1 MPRLLICLPT
11 WLLALLAGAGLL
23 RPGPARGQADSL
35 GGLERRFAG
44 YAARTPVEKLFMHL
58 DRPAYV
64 SGETLWFKLYAVEG
78 TTQRPL
84 AASSVAYVEVLN
96 AANVP
101 VLQAKIALQNA
112 AGQGSLTLPA
122 ALPSG
127 RYTVRAYTSWM
138 RNFGPDYYF
147 HTSVVV
153 VNTRQPL
160 GDQAAPRAAAYDPQF
175 FPEGGDLVRGLPSR
189 VGFKLTDQAGR
200 GVAAT
205 GTVLDAAGASVAH
218 FSTLWAGMGSFDFT
232 PAPGG
237 GAYRAVIKLATNQT
251 ITCALPPVRAQGYV
265 LRVVDDGPDRLSV
278 VVQGQGPAAASETL
292 YLLGHTGQRA
302 VVAAEAL
309 LYQGRAVFSVPKQ
322 QLAAGVSHFT
332 VFNRQRQPLAE
343 RLYFRPPAA
352 TLALRAQPTKSQYA
366 AREKVTLRLGSGPV
380 PANLSVAVYQLDS
393 LAAAG
398 GADITSYLV
407 LAADLRGTIE
417 NPGRYFDTTNPEAAA
432 AADNLMLTQGWR
444 RFRWAAVLAGRPD
457 SLPYPPERHGPIIRG
472 RVVNRLTDEPT
483 AGVPVFLAS
492 PRRRPQLYNAI
503 SQPNG
508 GVQFELPDLYGPRLL
523 LAQTNTQ
530 RDSLSRV
537 ELFSA
542 FSAQHAAGS
551 PQLLTLPE
559 SMAASL
565 RRRHA
570 QAEVRARFSDSLPTP
585 YWLPK
590 LDSTAFYGPPS
601 ERYYLDKFTR
611 FKSLEEVLRE
621 YVPGVLVRIR
631 KDGFHLLVPDYQ
643 NRTDMED
650 PLLLLD
656 GVPVFNTNRLMAFDP
671 LKIQRLDVLTNQYF
685 LGPVV
690 HQGIISFTTYQGDL
704 GGFPVDSHALLEDYE
719 GLQGQRDFYAPR
731 YDTPAAARSR
741 LPDFRNLLYWNPA
754 VATRANAESEIS
766 FYTSDQAGRYRIV
779 VQGLAATGL
788 TGSAD
793 YTIEVTPSL

>member
-1 MPRLLICLPT
+1 MPRLPTRLPT
-11 WLLALLAGAGLL
+11 WLLVLLAGAGLL
-23 RPGPARGQADSL
+23 RPGPVRGQADSL
-35 GGLERRFAG
+35 GGLERQFAG
-44 YAARTPVEKLFMHL
+44 YAERTPVEKLFLHL

-84 AASSVAYVEVLN
+84 AASSVAYVEVLD

-101 VLQAKIALQNA
+101 VLQAKIALLNA

-127 RYTVRAYTSWM
+127 RYVVRAYTSWM
-138 RNFGPDYYF
+138 RNFGPEYYF

-205 GTVLDAAGASVAH
+205 GIVLDAAGASVAR

-265 LRVVDDGPDRLSV
+265 LRVVEDGPDRLFV
-278 VVQGQGPAAASETL
+278 VVQAQGPAAASETL
-292 YLLGHTGQRA
+292 YLLGHTGQRV

-309 LYQGRAVFSVPKQ
+309 LYQGRAVFSVLKQ

-352 TLALRAQPTKSQYA
+352 TLALRVQPTKSQYA

-398 GADITSYLV
+398 GADITSYLW

-417 NPGRYFDTTNPEAAA
+417 NPGRYFDATNPEAAA

-472 RVVNRLTDEPT
+472 RVVSKLGAPV
-483 AGVPVFLAS
+483 AGLPVYLAS
-492 PRRRPQLYNAI
+492 PSRRPQLYNTI
-503 SQPNG
+503 SRPDG

-530 RDSLSRV
+530 RDSLDRV

-542 FSAQHAAGS
+542 FSSQYAAGA
-551 PQLLTLPE
+551 PRPLALPE
-559 SMAASL
+559 RLAASL
-565 RRRHA
+565 GRRHA
-570 QAEVRARFSDSLPTP
+570 QAVVRAHFYDSLPAP
-585 YWLPK
+585 YRLPR
-590 LDSTAFYGPPS
+590 LDSLPFYGPPS
-601 ERYYLDKFTR
+601 ERYFLDKFTR
-611 FKSLEEVLRE
+611 FKVLEEVLRE
-621 YVPGVLVRIR
+621 YVPGVLVRLR
-631 KDGFHLLVPDYQ
+631 QDGFHLIVPDYQ
-643 NRTDMED
+643 NRANMED

-671 LKIQRLDVLTNQYF
+671 LKIRRLDVLTTQYF

-704 GGFPVDSHALLEDYE
+704 GGFPLDPHALLEDYE

-793 YTIEVTPSL
+793 YNLEVKPAL